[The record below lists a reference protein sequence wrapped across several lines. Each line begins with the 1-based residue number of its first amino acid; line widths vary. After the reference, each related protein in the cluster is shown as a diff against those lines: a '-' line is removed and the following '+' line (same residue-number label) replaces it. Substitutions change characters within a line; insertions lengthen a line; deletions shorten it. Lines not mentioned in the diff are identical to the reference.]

1 MFLHYIV
8 AYTFEIV
15 FEELGGMAERLG
27 VGGGGKARGRKKK
40 DFERAVPNKP
50 YGFCG
55 R

>member
-27 VGGGGKARGRKKK
+27 VGGGGKGRGRKKRTVK
-40 DFERAVPNKP
+40 VAMIVK
-50 YGFCG
+50 GG
-55 R
+55 